1 MTEDPTAAERKR
13 LLLSMLIPFMLVFL
27 MWLMMGTSLLFGND
41 FHFLGIFPG
50 RASSLTG
57 VITSPFVHSGFRHLF
72 NNSLPLF
79 ILGTAL
85 FYFYS
90 QVSFRVLLWVT
101 LLTGL
106 AVWMTGRPAWH
117 IGASGIVYGLAAFL
131 FVSGI
136 IRKHIPL
143 MALSLLVA
151 FIYGEMVWGIFPGF
165 RIDISWESHMLG
177 AAAGVILA
185 IWYRHEGPQK
195 PQPFYEREEDEEAG
209 AEDENHG
216 QAEAGAEDENPGQAE
231 GGTGDENPGRKEAVA
246 DDEIPGRAESGADDE
261 NPGSDGDGAEENE
274 AGSAKRAN

>member
-1 MTEDPTAAERKR
+1 MTQGISAGERKR
-13 LLLSMLIPFMLVFL
+13 LLLSMLIPFMLVSL
-27 MWLMMGTSLLFGND
+27 MWIMMGASLLFDTD

-50 RASSLTG
+50 RVSALTG
-57 VITSPFVHSGFRHLF
+57 IITSPFIHSGFRHLF
-72 NNSLPLF
+72 NNTLPLF

-106 AVWMTGRPAWH
+106 AVWITGRPAWH

-136 IRKHIPL
+136 IRRHIPL

-151 FIYGEMVWGIFPGF
+151 FLYGEMVWGIFPGL

-177 AAAGVILA
+177 AAAGVVLA
-185 IWYRHEGPQK
+185 VWYRHEGPQR
-195 PQPFYEREEDEEAG
+195 PVPFYEREE
-209 AEDENHG
+209 EDE
-216 QAEAGAEDENPGQAE
+216 A
-231 GGTGDENPGRKEAVA
+231 
-246 DDEIPGRAESGADDE
+246 GADDE
-261 NPGSDGDGAEENE
+261 SADGPGSDPAAGTDIGSGDRGGVGAM
-274 AGSAKRAN
+274 A